1 MHLTDH
7 QARYLSVLVRSSD
20 ESEWTGR
27 LRGRGRNKPYAVD
40 TASLPRLVTAVAFD
54 QFVFDE
60 RGAAKASGATVVRG
74 TTLGGPVIAVGSVT
88 WPEMPIEWIALQS
101 RRSPDLLG
109 LAGDE
114 MEPAGHRTFD
124 ERFAVDADDVSLFRK
139 LFRTSL
145 REWLVE
151 FDDAHGPL
159 IVIFDGSAD
168 TSAGTPRRRRTDTP
182 TDVAAVDP
190 ATVPTVFVAREV
202 ADDDAVVPTLDLA
215 EELTAHIR
223 AAVER

>member
-1 MHLTDH
+1 MM
-7 QARYLSVLVRSSD
+7 
-20 ESEWTGR
+20 
-27 LRGRGRNKPYAVD
+27 
-40 TASLPRLVTAVAFD
+40 PRLVTAVAFD
-54 QFVFDE
+54 QFVFDD
-60 RGAAKASGATVVRG
+60 RGAAKASGASVVRG
-74 TTLGGPVIAVGSVT
+74 TTSGGPAIAVGSAP
-88 WPEMPIEWIALQS
+88 WPEMSIDWIALQS
-101 RRSPDLLG
+101 RRLPDLLG

-145 REWLVE
+145 RDWLVE

-168 TSAGTPRRRRTDTP
+168 PAAGSPRRRATDTP
-182 TDVAAVDP
+182 EDEAADDP
-190 ATVPTVFVAREV
+190 ATVPTVFLAREV
-202 ADDDAVVPTLDLA
+202 ADDDAVIPTLGLA
-215 EELTAHIR
+215 EELAAHVR